1 MKLNCDFKGGGV
13 GVANCRPF
21 DFFNFAVVDFAER
34 FPLEL
39 KSLKIAL
46 KWAPNHFI

>member
-1 MKLNCDFKGGGV
+1 MALALALLIV
-13 GVANCRPF
+13 GIG
-21 DFFNFAVVDFAER
+21 FFHFAVVDFAER

-39 KSLKIAL
+39 KSLKLAL